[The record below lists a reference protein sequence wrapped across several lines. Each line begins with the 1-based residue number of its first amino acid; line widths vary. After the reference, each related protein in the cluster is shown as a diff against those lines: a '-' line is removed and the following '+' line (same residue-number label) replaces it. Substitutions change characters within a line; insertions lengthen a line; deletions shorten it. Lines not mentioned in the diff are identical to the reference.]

1 MTEYKCFRCCYITKF
16 RSYMVKHFNKKNK
29 CEKDV
34 KSLKYSDEEIF
45 RLSFIPLSEIDK
57 PCVKT
62 NIEFQT
68 IDPLNIRIKKTKE
81 ELLEEIKAGKIH
93 WQNNYFNVMIDNEIE
108 QDNFLIRPI
117 EIEEGVLECK
127 KCNSKRVFSY
137 AKQSRSADESTSTF
151 AECVACKYKWV
162 NS

>member
-1 MTEYKCFRCCYITKF
+1 MDELRMKSKTALSHI
-16 RSYMVKHFNKKNK
+16 FNNQKNIIIF
-29 CEKDV
+29 EKNIYDS
-34 KSLKYSDEEIF
+34 SLKNLKKYENFEDIY
-45 RLSFIPLSEIDK
+45 LYNIYQFIYDFKQKNNPK
-57 PCVKT
+57 
-62 NIEFQT
+62 
-68 IDPLNIRIKKTKE
+68 